1 MKIEVNGKDYEII
14 IIKKVSTKNIYL
26 RVKEDL
32 KIYVTA
38 NKYTSD
44 RKIKEV
50 IENNYQ
56 SIKKMID
63 KIEKRNAKKDDF
75 YYLGKKYDIV
85 YSNNKEPFLGEEKV
99 FINNNCDLNK
109 WYKKKASDIFLKELD
124 RIYQNFPYKIP
135 YPSLTIRQMKT
146 RYGVCNTKS
155 KRVTLNLDLIKKDI
169 IYLDYVIV
177 HELSHLVYANH
188 SKEFWMVVERA
199 MPNYKIIRKEL
210 KDNE

>member
-14 IIKKVSTKNIYL
+14 ITKKSSTKNIYL

-38 NKYTSD
+38 NKYTTD

-56 SIKKMID
+56 SIKRMID
-63 KIEKRNAKKDDF
+63 KMEKRNTRKDDF

-85 YSNNKEPFLGEEKV
+85 YSNNKELFLGEEKV
-99 FINNNCDLNK
+99 FINKDYDLTK
-109 WYKKKASDIFLKELD
+109 WYKKEAKKIFQEELD
-124 RIYQNFPYKIP
+124 KIYQIFPYKIP
-135 YPSLTIRQMKT
+135 YPSLTIREMKT
-146 RYGVCNTKS
+146 RHGVCNTKT
-155 KRVTLNLDLIKKDI
+155 KRITLNLDLIKRDL

-177 HELSHLVYANH
+177 HELSHLVHANH
-188 SKEFWMVVERA
+188 SKEFWCVVEKV
-199 MPNYKIIRKEL
+199 MPDYKVIRKEL
-210 KDNE
+210 KNNE